1 MLKNY
6 LLIAL
11 RVFRKH
17 KLYTLIN
24 IGGLTVGLA
33 TAILIFL
40 WVKHEYS
47 TDQFHANG
55 ASLYSII
62 QEHPDN
68 RGLLVCSNH
77 TPGPMGPA
85 LKEEIPEIAQVS
97 RLTYGQ
103 ELAFVN
109 ANQQEGMERGIFAD
123 PEFFKMFSF
132 PLSAGSDKIDSHDPN
147 QIILSQSTAI
157 KYFNEKSVIG
167 QVITVSDGFN
177 SFDLQVSGILEE
189 IPANSSLKFDFVIPF
204 EKFLQ
209 NNEWARE
216 WGSSNFRT
224 VVQLHPKASLED
236 VNQKI
241 EPFYQEHHQ
250 VNQSNLFL
258 QLYSDGY
265 LYGNIKPGRIP
276 AGRITYVRLFTF
288 VGIFVLLIACINFMN
303 LATARAGIRTR
314 EIGVRKVIGAY
325 RGSLVMQFMTE
336 ALLLA
341 ATSMLCALILAKLL
355 VPFFNQLTGKILTIP
370 WQSIQFVTW
379 ILVLTVLT
387 GLLSGSYPAL
397 FLSAF
402 KPIST
407 LKGQLTKNYREA
419 IFRKALVVFQFTLSV
434 TLVAATLV
442 IYYQIYFIKNKNLG
456 MDREQVLFVNVSS
469 KIIDSQETFSNELKR
484 LPGIKQV
491 TFTSHRPSY
500 VFGHTSDPN
509 WEGMKEDERLAFRFL
524 FSGHDFIKTMDMEL
538 AMGRDFSREI
548 TLDTLNYV
556 LNETAVKMMNIEEP
570 LGKTF
575 DFWGRKGEIIG
586 VVKDFHY
593 NSMHQKIDPFVI
605 LLWPENTSNVM
616 VKAEPGMTQ
625 EAIASLKTTYEKF
638 VSDYPFEYS
647 FLDDDFERVYRSE
660 LRIGRL
666 ANYFTAVVIFISCL
680 GLFGLVSFT
689 SERRTKE
696 IGIRKVL
703 GASVN
708 QVLGLISKEFL
719 PLVLSALVVATP
731 IAWFLMKHWLQ
742 GFYYRISLEPWI
754 FAMAGAAAIIIAMTA
769 VSYQA
774 IKAALANPV
783 DALRNE

>member
-17 KLYTLIN
+17 RLYTLIN
-24 IGGLTVGLA
+24 IGGLTIGLA

-40 WVKHEYS
+40 WVQHEYS
-47 TDQFHANG
+47 MDKFHAN
-55 ASLYSII
+55 ALSLYSVI

-68 RGLLVCSNH
+68 RGVLVSSNH

-85 LKEEIPEIAQVS
+85 LKQEIPEIAQVS
-97 RLTYGQ
+97 RLTYRQ

-109 ANQQEGMERGIFAD
+109 ANQQQGMEHGIFAD
-123 PEFFKMFSF
+123 PEFFEIFSF
-132 PLSAGSDKIDSHDPN
+132 PLSIGSNKIDPHDPN
-147 QIILSQSTAI
+147 QIILSESIAT
-157 KYFNEKSVIG
+157 KYFKDSNPIG
-167 QVITVSDGFN
+167 QVISVSDGFN
-177 SFDLQVSGILEE
+177 AFDLQVSGVLAD
-189 IPANSSLKFDFVIPF
+189 IPANSSLQFDFVIPF

-224 VVQLHPKASLED
+224 VVQLHSEASLNN

-241 EPFYQEHHQ
+241 EPFYQEHHD

-258 QLYSDGY
+258 QPFGDGY

-325 RGSLVMQFMTE
+325 RGSLVMQFMAE

-341 ATSMLCALILAKLL
+341 VISMLCALLLAKLL
-355 VPFFNQLTGKILTIP
+355 VPFFNQLTGKVLTIP
-370 WQSIQFVTW
+370 WQNVQFVTW
-379 ILVLTVLT
+379 ILALTVLT

-469 KIIDSQETFSNELKR
+469 KIIDNQETFSNELKR
-484 LPGIKQV
+484 LPGVKEV
-491 TFTSHRPSY
+491 TFSSHRPSY

-509 WEGMKEDERLAFRFL
+509 WEGMNEDERLAFRFI
-524 FSGHDFIKTMDMEL
+524 FSGHDFVRTMGMEL
-538 AMGRDFSREI
+538 TTGRDFSREF
-548 TLDTLNYV
+548 TLDTLNYI
-556 LNETAVKMMNIEEP
+556 LNETAVRMMNIDEP
-570 LGKTF
+570 VGKSF

-586 VVKDFHY
+586 VIKDFHY
-593 NSMHQKIDPFVI
+593 NSLHEKIDPFVL

-616 VKAEPGMTQ
+616 VKTEPGKTQ
-625 EAIASLKTTYEKF
+625 QAIASLKTTYEKF
-638 VSDYPFEYS
+638 VSDYPFEYT

-666 ANYFTAVVIFISCL
+666 ANYFTVVVIFISCL

-703 GASVN
+703 GASIN
-708 QVLGLISKEFL
+708 QVLGLISKEFM

-731 IAWFLMKHWLQ
+731 IAWFLMQRWLQ

-754 FAMAGAAAIIIAMTA
+754 FVVAGAMAIVIAMTA